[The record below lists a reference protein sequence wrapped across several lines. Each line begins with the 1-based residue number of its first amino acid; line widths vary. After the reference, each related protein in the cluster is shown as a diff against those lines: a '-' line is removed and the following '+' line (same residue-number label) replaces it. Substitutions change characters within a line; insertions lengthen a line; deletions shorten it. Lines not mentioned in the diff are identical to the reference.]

1 MGSLEE
7 KTEKDQPTAEFKAD
21 WRLKSIFAVIGL
33 LNFVVAIDATSVSVA
48 LPVCLVIESITLQGV
63 QANTKVNRLSPPT
76 LVAQQ
81 LKPFGPEPRFS
92 SLPAFFNL
100 SSP

>member
-7 KTEKDQPTAEFKAD
+7 KTQKDQPAVEFKAD

-48 LPVCLVIESITLQGV
+48 LPVCLPG
-63 QANTKVNRLSPPT
+63 
-76 LVAQQ
+76 
-81 LKPFGPEPRFS
+81 
-92 SLPAFFNL
+92 L
-100 SSP
+100 SSNLNPYAVTLMCPS